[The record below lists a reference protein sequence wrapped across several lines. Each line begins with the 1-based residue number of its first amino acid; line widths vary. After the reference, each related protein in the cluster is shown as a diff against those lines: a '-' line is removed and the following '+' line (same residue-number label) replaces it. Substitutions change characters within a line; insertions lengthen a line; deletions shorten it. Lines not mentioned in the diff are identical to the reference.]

1 MPQPTPESGKYQ
13 HATQPLKIRSMELKN
28 RIVRTAHGTTIG
40 SQEPGGIGPKFIAYH
55 LARAKG
61 GIGLALL
68 EVCSIHESCYGPMRS
83 YEPAIADGYRR
94 LVDAIAPT
102 GAKLMQQLWH
112 AGAHGRPTDGS
123 PPWGPS
129 RIASSMTGVPA
140 VAMTRMM
147 IDEIVEAYARGAR
160 IALEAGIDGIEIH
173 GGHSYLVQ
181 QFMSPVF
188 NQRTDDYGGP
198 FENRMRF
205 VMEVL
210 QAVRDELGTD
220 RPLSIRLSSDESV
233 LSLDECQQA
242 LGHIEASRLIDMI
255 NISQGSYS
263 DMHKMIATM
272 ALPTGYM
279 LPAAETITKDS
290 SLVRLVTGRFRTL
303 EEADQVIRLGQADLV
318 SMVRA
323 TIADPE
329 LVNKSLAGREQDV
342 RPCIACNQ
350 ACVANINRGGLG
362 GMMPMSC
369 AVNPTTSRETKM
381 QDDVVEPAPVKK
393 KVLVVGGGP
402 AGMEAAR
409 IAALRGHSVTLVEA
423 TPDLGGQ
430 LLFARKAPYRHTI
443 GDIVEWQEHR
453 LRQVNV
459 EIRLSTYMDAEDVL
473 AQSADSVIVAT
484 GSTPNTDGFN
494 LLKLREPTI
503 GAHQPNVISSH
514 DLFSQPDFA
523 PQGTV
528 IVSDEVGHYEGIAVA
543 ETLLQRGA
551 AGVVFAT
558 RLHSLAP
565 QMEFTFAAE
574 PARVRLH
581 ATGRFRILPNSYVRS
596 VGQNQVVL
604 ATVHGSLEETI
615 EAEYVVL
622 VSFNHGNDQIYASL
636 RDQLPDIHIIGDAR
650 SPRFL
655 ERAIGE
661 ANFTARK
668 I

>member
-1 MPQPTPESGKYQ
+1 MKYE
-13 HATQPLKIRSMELKN
+13 HANQTLKIRSMELKN

-68 EVCSIHESCYGPMRS
+68 EVCSVHESCFGPMRA
-83 YEPAIADGYRR
+83 YETAIADGYRR
-94 LVDAIAPT
+94 LVDAVAPT

-112 AGAHGRPTDGS
+112 AGIHGRPVDGS

-129 RIASSMTGVPA
+129 KIASSLNGVPA
-140 VAMTRMM
+140 VAMTKSM
-147 IDEIVEAYARGAR
+147 IDEIVEAYARSAK
-160 IALEAGIDGIEIH
+160 IALDAGIDGIEIH

-181 QFMSPVF
+181 QFLSPVL
-188 NQRTDDYGGP
+188 NQREDDYGGP
-198 FENRMRF
+198 LENRMRF

-210 QAVRDELGTD
+210 QAVRDELGD
-220 RPLSIRLSSDESV
+220 QRPLSIRLSSDGMAMKTQECHLV
-233 LSLDECQQA
+233 LSR
-242 LGHIEASRLIDMI
+242 IEASGLIDMI
-255 NISQGSYS
+255 NISQGSYF
-263 DMHKMIATM
+263 DMHSMIGTM
-272 ALPTGYM
+272 AAPTGYM
-279 LPAAETITKDS
+279 LEAAESITKNTN
-290 SLVRLVTGRFRTL
+290 LVRLVTGRFRTL

-329 LVNKSLAGREQDV
+329 LVNKSLAGQEEDV

-362 GMMPMSC
+362 GLMPMSC

-381 QDDVVEPAPVKK
+381 QDDVVEPAGIQK
-393 KVLVVGGGP
+393 KVLVIGGGP

-409 IAALRGHSVTLVEA
+409 IAALRGHDVTLVEA

-430 LLFARKAPYRHTI
+430 LLMAGQAPYRHSI
-443 GDIVEWQEHR
+443 ADIVVWQER
-453 LRQVNV
+453 QLRKLGV
-459 EIRLSTYMDAEDVL
+459 EIRLNTWFDSEDVL
-473 AQSADSVIVAT
+473 AEGADTVVVAT
-484 GSTPNTDGFN
+484 GSAPDMSGFN
-494 LLKLREPTI
+494 LLNPGESTI
-503 GAHQPNVISSH
+503 GVHQPNVVSSH
-514 DLFSQPDFA
+514 DVFGDSKFA

-528 IVSDEVGHYEGIAVA
+528 VVSDDVGHYEGIAVA

-551 AGVVFAT
+551 EFVVFAT
-558 RLHSLAP
+558 RCASLAP
-565 QMEFTFAAE
+565 QMEHTFAAE
-574 PARVRLH
+574 PARVRMYG
-581 ATGRFRILPNSYVRS
+581 TGKFRVLPNTYVKS

-604 ATVHGSLEETI
+604 GTVHGSIEESVD
-615 EAEYVVL
+615 AEYVVL
-622 VSFNHGNDQIYASL
+622 VAYNIGNDAIYADL
-636 RDQLPDIHIIGDAR
+636 RDKLSDIHIVGDAR

-661 ANFTARK
+661 ANFTARR

>member
-1 MPQPTPESGKYQ
+1 MSQQANETSKYQ
-13 HATQPLKIRSMELKN
+13 HAIQPLKIRSMELKN

-68 EVCSIHESCYGPMRS
+68 EVCSVHESCFGPMRS
-83 YEPAIADGYRR
+83 YEPVIADGYGR
-94 LVDAIAPT
+94 LVEAVAPT

-112 AGAHGRPTDGS
+112 AGIHGRPVDGS

-129 RIASSMTGVPA
+129 RIASSMGGVPA
-140 VAMTRMM
+140 VAMTKMM
-147 IDEIVEAYARGAR
+147 IDEMVEAYARGAR
-160 IALEAGIDGIEIH
+160 IALGAGIDGIEIH

-188 NQRTDDYGGP
+188 NQREDDYGGS

-205 VMEVL
+205 AMEVL
-210 QAVRDELGTD
+210 QAVRDELGAD
-220 RPLSIRLSSDESV
+220 RPLGIRLSSDDAA
-233 LSLDECQQA
+233 LSLEECQQA
-242 LGHIEASRLIDMI
+242 LGHIEASGLIDMI

-263 DMHKMIATM
+263 DMQKMIGTM

-279 LPAAETITKDS
+279 LPAAESITRDS
-290 SLVRLVTGRFRTL
+290 NLIRLVTGRFRTL
-303 EEADQVIRLGQADLV
+303 EEADQVVRLGQADLV

-393 KVLVVGGGP
+393 KVLVIGGGP

-409 IAALRGHSVTLVEA
+409 ITALRGHDVTLVEA
-423 TPDLGGQ
+423 LPDLGGQ
-430 LLFARKAPYRHTI
+430 LLYARQAPYRQTS
-443 GDIVEWQEHR
+443 GDIVEWQEHQ
-453 LRQVNV
+453 LRQLNV
-459 EIRLSTYMDAEDVL
+459 EIRLSTYFDQEDTLAEN
-473 AQSADSVIVAT
+473 ADSVIVAT
-484 GSTPNTDGFN
+484 GSSPNTDGFN
-494 LLKLREPTI
+494 LLRPREPTI

-514 DLFSQPDFA
+514 DIFSQSDFA

-528 IVSDEVGHYEGIAVA
+528 VVSDEVGHYEGIAVA

-558 RLHSLAP
+558 RLNSLAP
-565 QMEFTFAAE
+565 DMEFTFAAE
-574 PARVRLH
+574 PARVRLYES
-581 ATGRFRILPNSYVRS
+581 GRFRVLPNTFVRS

-604 ATVHGSLEETI
+604 GTVHGSLDETV

-622 VSFNHGNDQIYASL
+622 VSYNQGNDEIYASL
-636 RDQLPDIHIIGDAR
+636 RDQLSDICIVGDAR